1 MVVYDE
7 RNHRLEVIDFGSSRK
22 RYIAC
27 DGIDPLTEKVLGADE
42 FGDEVRVHVVPRV
55 GPQVGTGVSR
65 VVKYRLSQAAGDSAP
80 TPPSVK
86 PGVAGI
92 DPFAARDPSKSR
104 F

>member
-7 RNHRLEVIDFGSSRK
+7 RNNRLEVLDLLSSRK

-27 DGIDPLTEKVLGADE
+27 MGIDPRTDKVLSADQ
-42 FGDEVRVHVVPRV
+42 FGDEIRVRVVPRV

-65 VVKYRLSQAAGDSAP
+65 LVKYNLSQASGVPSP
-80 TPPSVK
+80 TPAAQPR
-86 PGVAGI
+86 AGAL

>member
-42 FGDEVRVHVVPRV
+42 FGDEVRVRVVPRV

-65 VVKYRLSQAAGDSAP
+65 VVKYRLSQSSGAPSARP
-80 TPPSVK
+80 GSVQ
-86 PGVAGI
+86 PRTGGI
-92 DPFAARDPSKSR
+92 DPFAARDPSKPR